1 MAKINP
7 DIASNSKLDLNLVYQ
22 ERLGDFIFLL
32 GTLLAIISTYQAER
46 AIIVKLLK
54 IRSASD
60 SSAYTIAAASWLFFI
75 ASIFFAHVAIVRLIE
90 IEMTTNSQAS
100 PSMLKA
106 GRLVAIGNI
115 LKFIGFGLAAI
126 GNQLKANL
134 SQSSNITVISQ

>member
-90 IEMTTNSQAS
+90 IEMTTNPQAS